1 MIPLVDLWL
10 PILVS
15 AVVVTVAAA
24 VLSQATPAADA
35 GGGRTGARPAFA
47 ASLGTQFV
55 YALLVSVLVG
65 YLASRTVDPAM
76 HYKGVF
82 RVAATAGILAY
93 AFGGLYSGVWGSRPW
108 PTAFRDFGHGVVY
121 GLLTAGPFA
130 WLWPDA

>member
-15 AVVVTVAAA
+15 AAVVTLAAA
-24 VLSQATPAADA
+24 VLARVMPAREVA
-35 GGGRTGARPAFA
+35 GGRGAPGQAFA
-47 ASLGTQFV
+47 ASLGAFFV
-55 YALLVSVLVG
+55 YALVISVLVG

-82 RVAATAGILAY
+82 RIAATAGILAY
-93 AFGGLYSGVWGSRPW
+93 AFGGLYGGVWGARPW
-108 PTAFRDFGHGVVY
+108 PAAWRDFGHGVLY

-130 WLWPDA
+130 WLWPDS